1 MIKSFDFTD
10 FNDSLLDDRFRVVLS
25 GLFIDDR
32 LSSLPIPKKKLLTF
46 VSSTFTDT
54 HVERD
59 VLQKNILPR
68 LRKVGRENGVEVVL
82 VDLRFGIP
90 DDAAKFHSTWE
101 DCKREVERCRQESGG
116 IFFISLQA
124 GKCVYLFL

>member
-1 MIKSFDFTD
+1 MDSDNKTISFDFD
-10 FNDSLLDDRFRVVLS
+10 NFDDSVLEDRFRIVLS
-25 GLFIDDR
+25 GLFFDANR
-32 LSSLPIPKKKLLTF
+32 LTSLPIPKKKLLSF

-54 HVERD
+54 HAERD
-59 VLQKNILPR
+59 VLQRIILPR
-68 LRKVGRENGVEVVL
+68 LRKVARENGVEVVL

-90 DDAAKFHSTWE
+90 DDAAKFHTTWE

-124 GKCVYLFL
+124 GK

>member
-1 MIKSFDFTD
+1 MKISDFADFD
-10 FNDSLLDDRFRVVLS
+10 DSLLEDRFRIVLS
-25 GLFIDDR
+25 GLFFDANR
-32 LSSLPIPKKKLLTF
+32 LSSLPIPKNKLMSF
-46 VSSTFTDT
+46 ISSTFTDT

-59 VLQKNILPR
+59 VLQKTILPR
-68 LRKVGRENGVEVVL
+68 LRKIARENGVEVVL

-90 DDAAKFHSTWE
+90 DDAAKFHTTWE

-124 GKCVYLFL
+124 GK